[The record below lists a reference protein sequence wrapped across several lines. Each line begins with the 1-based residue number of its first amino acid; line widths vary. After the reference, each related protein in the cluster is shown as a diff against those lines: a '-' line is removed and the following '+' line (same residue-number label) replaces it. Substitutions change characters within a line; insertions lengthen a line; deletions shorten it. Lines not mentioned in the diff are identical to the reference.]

1 MKNTGITYTSAER
14 SPVILPE
21 MAELLPPLSA
31 EQLDALEAD
40 LIKNGCY
47 APIIVNEDM
56 VIIDGHNRQ
65 ALCEKHDLPYTM
77 AVFSFEDL
85 LEAKQWALD
94 TQKGR
99 RNLEKWELGKIA
111 LKLKPE
117 IEAKAKANMAAGG
130 QNFRPSEAEEGSAT
144 LPNLPS
150 VEKAVDTRKELAE
163 AVGLGER
170 TMGKVMQIDE
180 NAPDAIKEALDK
192 KELSINKGYDLT
204 RQLQDVPEDQ
214 REQAAVELL
223 EYEKAKKDLKQQN
236 AEIDRRGKVANLFC
250 KAYEKASLLT
260 ATEENVRC
268 WTEGTRMTLEELQDT
283 VKESREIAQV
293 FAAIADIIEQ
303 KILPAD
309 WRNTGSAEH
318 IPCEVASCARC
329 FLFASGRTCSA
340 VGRFR
345 IDPVKRRSVPD
356 GMTGFAAIRLLPAG
370 CSGSAGWSWE
380 SRSLP
385 FWTITMSGSKTT
397 ALWTAPSMMTCALS
411 RWRETAADGTL
422 WCLRIALMK
431 SRNGR
436 CIRSGAALR
445 PRSSVAIRS
454 ARWKNT

>member
-65 ALCEKHDLPYTM
+65 ALCEKHDLPYMM

-94 TQKGR
+94 TQKNR

-117 IEAKAKANMAAGG
+117 IEAKARANQGT
-130 QNFRPSEAEEGSAT
+130 RTDLSAT
-144 LPNLPS
+144 LPES
-150 VEKAVDTRKELAE
+150 SDTVDTRKELAE

-180 NAPDAIKEALDK
+180 NAPEVIKEALDK

-214 REQAAVELL
+214 REQAAAELL

-236 AEIDRRGKVANLFC
+236 AEIDRRGKVANIFC
-250 KAYEKASLLT
+250 KAYEKAALLT
-260 ATEENVRC
+260 AAEEDVRC
-268 WTEGTRMTLEELQDT
+268 WTEGTRMTPEELQDT

-309 WRNTGSAEH
+309 WRCADAES
-318 IPCEVASCARC
+318 EENDAQ
-329 FLFASGRTCSA
+329 
-340 VGRFR
+340 
-345 IDPVKRRSVPD
+345 PD
-356 GMTGFAAIRLLPAG
+356 GNPA
-370 CSGSAGWSWE
+370 
-380 SRSLP
+380 
-385 FWTITMSGSKTT
+385 
-397 ALWTAPSMMTCALS
+397 
-411 RWRETAADGTL
+411 
-422 WCLRIALMK
+422 
-431 SRNGR
+431 
-436 CIRSGAALR
+436 
-445 PRSSVAIRS
+445 
-454 ARWKNT
+454 

>member
-65 ALCEKHDLPYTM
+65 ALCEKHGLPYTM

-117 IEAKAKANMAAGG
+117 IEAKARANMVAGG
-130 QNFRPSEAEEGSAT
+130 GDQKSEDAKSGSAT
-144 LPNLPS
+144 LPNPIS
-150 VEKAVDTRKELAE
+150 AVDTRKELAE

-214 REQAAVELL
+214 RKQAAVELL
-223 EYEKAKKDLKQQN
+223 EYEKAKKELKQQES
-236 AEIDRRGKVANLFC
+236 EIDRRGKVANLFC
-250 KAYEKASLLT
+250 KAYEKAALLT

-268 WTEGTRMTLEELQDT
+268 WTEGTRMTPEELRDT

-293 FAAIADIIEQ
+293 FMNIADIIEQ
-303 KILPAD
+303 TILPSD
-309 WRNTGSAEH
+309 WRNSDHTDDAPS
-318 IPCEVASCARC
+318 EVAS
-329 FLFASGRTCSA
+329 
-340 VGRFR
+340 
-345 IDPVKRRSVPD
+345 
-356 GMTGFAAIRLLPAG
+356 
-370 CSGSAGWSWE
+370 
-380 SRSLP
+380 
-385 FWTITMSGSKTT
+385 
-397 ALWTAPSMMTCALS
+397 
-411 RWRETAADGTL
+411 
-422 WCLRIALMK
+422 
-431 SRNGR
+431 
-436 CIRSGAALR
+436 
-445 PRSSVAIRS
+445 
-454 ARWKNT
+454 

>member
-14 SPVILPE
+14 RPVILPE

-65 ALCEKHDLPYTM
+65 ALCEKHGLPYTM

-117 IEAKAKANMAAGG
+117 IEAKARANQGT
-130 QNFRPSEAEEGSAT
+130 RTDLSAT
-144 LPNLPS
+144 LPES
-150 VEKAVDTRKELAE
+150 SDAVDTRKELAE

-180 NAPDAIKEALDK
+180 NAPDSIKEALDK

-204 RQLQDVPEDQ
+204 RQLQEVPEDQ

-236 AEIDRRGKVANLFC
+236 AEIDRRGKVANTFC

-293 FAAIADIIEQ
+293 FATIADIIEQ

-309 WRNTGSAEH
+309 WRCVDAGNEENGAQ
-318 IPCEVASCARC
+318 
-329 FLFASGRTCSA
+329 
-340 VGRFR
+340 
-345 IDPVKRRSVPD
+345 PD
-356 GMTGFAAIRLLPAG
+356 
-370 CSGSAGWSWE
+370 
-380 SRSLP
+380 
-385 FWTITMSGSKTT
+385 
-397 ALWTAPSMMTCALS
+397 
-411 RWRETAADGTL
+411 
-422 WCLRIALMK
+422 
-431 SRNGR
+431 RN
-436 CIRSGAALR
+436 
-445 PRSSVAIRS
+445 P
-454 ARWKNT
+454 T

>member
-21 MAELLPPLSA
+21 MAELLPPLST
-31 EQLDALEAD
+31 EQLDALETD
-40 LIKNGCY
+40 LVNNGCY
-47 APIIVNEDM
+47 SPIIVNEDM
-56 VIIDGHNRQ
+56 AIIDGHNRQ
-65 ALCEKHDLPYTM
+65 ALCEKHGLPYTM

-117 IEAKAKANMAAGG
+117 IEAKARANQGT
-130 QNFRPSEAEEGSAT
+130 RTDLSAT
-144 LPNLPS
+144 LPES
-150 VEKAVDTRKELAE
+150 SDAVDTRKELAE

-214 REQAAVELL
+214 REQAAAELL

-236 AEIDRRGKVANLFC
+236 AEIDRKGKVANTFC

-303 KILPAD
+303 KILPTD
-309 WRNTGSAEH
+309 WRNTGPADD
-318 IPCEVASCARC
+318 IPCEVAS
-329 FLFASGRTCSA
+329 
-340 VGRFR
+340 
-345 IDPVKRRSVPD
+345 
-356 GMTGFAAIRLLPAG
+356 
-370 CSGSAGWSWE
+370 
-380 SRSLP
+380 
-385 FWTITMSGSKTT
+385 
-397 ALWTAPSMMTCALS
+397 
-411 RWRETAADGTL
+411 
-422 WCLRIALMK
+422 
-431 SRNGR
+431 
-436 CIRSGAALR
+436 
-445 PRSSVAIRS
+445 
-454 ARWKNT
+454 

>member
-117 IEAKAKANMAAGG
+117 IEAKARANQGT
-130 QNFRPSEAEEGSAT
+130 RTDLSAT
-144 LPNLPS
+144 LPES
-150 VEKAVDTRKELAE
+150 SDSVDTRKELAG

-180 NAPDAIKEALDK
+180 NAPKAIKEALDK

-204 RQLQDVPEDQ
+204 RQLQEVPEDQ
-214 REQAAVELL
+214 REQAAAELL
-223 EYEKAKKDLKQQN
+223 EYEKAKKELKQQE
-236 AEIDRRGKVANLFC
+236 AEIDRRGKVANIFC
-250 KAYEKASLLT
+250 KAYEKAALLT
-260 ATEENVRC
+260 AAEEDVRC
-268 WTEGTRMTLEELQDT
+268 WTEGTRMTPEELQDT

-309 WRNTGSAEH
+309 WRNTGPAEDV
-318 IPCEVASCARC
+318 PSEVAS
-329 FLFASGRTCSA
+329 
-340 VGRFR
+340 
-345 IDPVKRRSVPD
+345 
-356 GMTGFAAIRLLPAG
+356 
-370 CSGSAGWSWE
+370 
-380 SRSLP
+380 
-385 FWTITMSGSKTT
+385 
-397 ALWTAPSMMTCALS
+397 
-411 RWRETAADGTL
+411 
-422 WCLRIALMK
+422 
-431 SRNGR
+431 
-436 CIRSGAALR
+436 
-445 PRSSVAIRS
+445 
-454 ARWKNT
+454 